1 MKYKY
6 FAVDKKGNN
15 IVGYETAENSINLLK
30 SLKKNNLYCIKFY
43 KINDSRF
50 KKIFCKVSYKDIAM
64 FCKYMSISLK
74 SGMNFV
80 EVINLVIYRINNKQ
94 IKKSLAIIKSDV
106 ESGES
111 FNKAMKKFSNLYPKL
126 LINMIKL
133 GEETG
138 NLEKVFK
145 NMEKYY
151 ENKYKLKRKFIS
163 SLIYPTIVLSL
174 GLVIQIFFMT
184 SILPTFIN
192 QFNLDKESLPN
203 ITKFYILI
211 SKYLTVN
218 KLKVIVF
225 LFISIFIIY
234 ILKNKIYIS
243 KKVSKSLFKIPV
255 AGNLMMK
262 SFRENFSS
270 NMDLLMT
277 SGLNVV
283 ESLEYTINNIGNI
296 YLKDEM
302 NVAMSKIFQGNN
314 CAQSL
319 MDTNFFPQFFI
330 EVISIG
336 EASGTLNESFKTLKE
351 ILSEELEEF
360 LDKIIVITQPLTIV
374 IVGVLITTLI
384 VAMLMPMLNMIEFIN
399 K

>member
-1 MKYKY
+1 
-6 FAVDKKGNN
+6 
-15 IVGYETAENSINLLK
+15 
-30 SLKKNNLYCIKFY
+30 
-43 KINDSRF
+43 
-50 KKIFCKVSYKDIAM
+50 
-64 FCKYMSISLK
+64 MSISLK

-94 IKKSLAIIKSDV
+94 IKKSLTIIKSDV

-145 NMEKYY
+145 NMERYY
-151 ENKYKLKRKFIS
+151 ENKYKLKRKFIA
-163 SLIYPTIVLSL
+163 SLMYPTIVLSL

-184 SILPTFIN
+184 SILPAFIN

-218 KLKVIVF
+218 KFKVIIF

-243 KKVSKSLFKIPV
+243 KKVSKSLFKIPI

>member
-43 KINDSRF
+43 KINDSRL

-94 IKKSLAIIKSDV
+94 IKKSLTIIKSDV

-145 NMEKYY
+145 NMERYY
-151 ENKYKLKRKFIS
+151 ENKYKLKRKFIA
-163 SLIYPTIVLSL
+163 SLMYPTIVLSL

-184 SILPTFIN
+184 SILPAFIN

-218 KLKVIVF
+218 KFKVIIF

-243 KKVSKSLFKIPV
+243 KKVSKSLFKIPI